1 MTAKPTKT
9 NNNQNEQPTEKESN
23 NEENSNR
30 KSIFDKNTNEA
41 PYDDIAIAMELW
53 KEDRASIEKARQE
66 MKDSNKRGTTKNS
79 PKYELPISIPT
90 GNAGGAQT
98 LGPDYHAPAP

>member
-1 MTAKPTKT
+1 MTAKPTTT

-53 KEDRASIEKARQE
+53 K
-66 MKDSNKRGTTKNS
+66 
-79 PKYELPISIPT
+79 
-90 GNAGGAQT
+90 
-98 LGPDYHAPAP
+98 